1 VLSTRIIDNEKDR
14 LATIAVAPLM
24 SCSARLPVYV
34 VLIGAFF
41 PVAYA
46 GLVLFSLY
54 ATGIVLA
61 ALVAWAL
68 RRTVLRGPRSVLMME
83 LPVYQRPSLRV
94 VTGQVGSAVREF
106 LVLAGTVIFATSVVI
121 WALSYY
127 PRPAEIHEAFEAKRE
142 AVRAELAPE
151 QHEAALETLDAA
163 EGAAYL
169 EQSWLARG
177 GKAMQPVFEP
187 AGFDWRITV
196 GILAAFPARELILPT
211 LGVLYSI
218 GEVDPGAYDVAS
230 LEGAAEQPDGLR
242 ETLRA
247 SMRPD
252 GSHAFTPLVA
262 LGLMVFFAL
271 CSQCMG
277 TLAAIRRETRSWR
290 WPVFVFSYMTVLAWL
305 VAVALFQVGTALG
318 LGGA

>member
-1 VLSTRIIDNEKDR
+1 
-14 LATIAVAPLM
+14 
-24 SCSARLPVYV
+24 
-34 VLIGAFF
+34 
-41 PVAYA
+41 
-46 GLVLFSLY
+46 
-54 ATGIVLA
+54 
-61 ALVAWAL
+61 
-68 RRTVLRGPRSVLMME
+68 MME

-196 GILAAFPARELILPT
+196 GILAAFPARELILP
-211 LGVLYSI
+211 
-218 GEVDPGAYDVAS
+218 S